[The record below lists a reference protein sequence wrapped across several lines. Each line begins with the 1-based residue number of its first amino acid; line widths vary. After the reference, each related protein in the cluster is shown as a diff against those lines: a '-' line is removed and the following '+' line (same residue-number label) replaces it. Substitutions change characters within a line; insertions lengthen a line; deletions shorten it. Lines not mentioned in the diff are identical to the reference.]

1 MNVRRIRGIAAVAAV
16 GIVAAGAYAPAT
28 AAPKKKPVTKSY
40 EMQLLPVA
48 DPPQGT
54 PSCARPELEG
64 VSIHTETLKTTGAGV
79 LEVKVNKFN
88 GDWDI
93 SVFEDGELV
102 GVGDG
107 TSTPNTSTSAG
118 EDVFRPKFKTATTL
132 TISTCNFLGTPS
144 AHGEYKFTYK

>member
-1 MNVRRIRGIAAVAAV
+1 MNVRRIVTLAAIGALAV
-16 GIVAAGAYAPAT
+16 GAYAPAT
-28 AAPKKKPVTKSY
+28 AATKKKPVTKSY
-40 EMQLLPVA
+40 EMQLLPVP

-54 PSCARPELEG
+54 PSCARAELENI
-64 VSIHTETLKTTGAGV
+64 SIHSETLKTTGPGV

-93 SVFEDGELV
+93 TVYEGDEEV

-107 TSTPNTSTSAG
+107 TSTPNTSTSPG
-118 EDVFRPKFKTATTL
+118 EDVFSAKFKKATTL
-132 TISTCNFLGTPS
+132 TIRTCNFLGSPS